1 MEKIL
6 IIDDNKDV
14 LGIFEQVLVD
24 KGYNVSTAY
33 NGTEWIERFNKDCFD
48 LVIIDINMPGVSGF
62 EVLKNIKHTSSVVV
76 PIIWLSSDYL
86 PIGSVDVKKLG
97 VNAILS
103 KTIDNET
110 FNDVVRSCLY
120 EDKIYTSK
128 IFWWLNRTEPM
139 SH

>member
-14 LGIFEQVLVD
+14 LDIFEQILVD
-24 KGYNVSTAY
+24 KGYAVSTAY
-33 NGTEWIERFNKDCFD
+33 NGTEGIERFNKDYFD
-48 LVIIDINMPGVSGF
+48 LVIIDINMPGMSGF
-62 EVLKNIKHTSSVVV
+62 DVLNNIKHTSSVVV
-76 PIIWLSSDYL
+76 PIILLSSDYL
-86 PIGSVDVKKLG
+86 PIGSVHVKKLG

-128 IFWWLNRTEPM
+128 IF
-139 SH
+139 

>member
-6 IIDDNKDV
+6 IIDDNKEV
-14 LGIFEQVLVD
+14 LGIFEQILVD
-24 KGYNVSTAY
+24 KGYTVSTAY
-33 NGTEWIERFNKDCFD
+33 NGIEGIERFNKDCFD

-62 EVLKNIKHTSSVVV
+62 DVLNNIKHNSSVV
-76 PIIWLSSDYL
+76 PIILMSSDYL
-86 PIGSVDVKKLG
+86 PIGPVDVEKLG
-97 VNAILS
+97 INAILS

-128 IFWWLNRTEPM
+128 IF
-139 SH
+139 

>member
-6 IIDDNKDV
+6 IIDDNKEV
-14 LGIFEQVLVD
+14 LGIFEQILVD
-24 KGYNVSTAY
+24 KGYTVSTAY
-33 NGTEWIERFNKDCFD
+33 NGNEGIERFNKDCFD

-62 EVLKNIKHTSSVVV
+62 DVLNNIKHTSLVV
-76 PIIWLSSDYL
+76 PIILMSSDYL
-86 PIGSVDVKKLG
+86 PIGPVDVKQLG
-97 VNAILS
+97 INAILS

-128 IFWWLNRTEPM
+128 IF
-139 SH
+139 

>member
-24 KGYNVSTAY
+24 KGYTVSTAY
-33 NGTEWIERFNKDCFD
+33 NGTEGIERFNKDCFD

-62 EVLKNIKHTSSVVV
+62 DVLKNIKYTSSVVV
-76 PIIWLSSDYL
+76 PIILLSSDYL

-128 IFWWLNRTEPM
+128 IF
-139 SH
+139 

>member
-6 IIDDNKDV
+6 IIDDNKEV
-14 LGIFEQVLVD
+14 LGIFEQILVD
-24 KGYNVSTAY
+24 KGYTVSTAY
-33 NGTEWIERFNKDCFD
+33 NGIEGIERFNKDCFD

-62 EVLKNIKHTSSVVV
+62 DVLNNIKHTSAVV
-76 PIIWLSSDYL
+76 PIILMSSDYL
-86 PIGSVDVKKLG
+86 PIGPVDVKKLG
-97 VNAILS
+97 INAILS

-128 IFWWLNRTEPM
+128 IF
-139 SH
+139 

>member
-14 LGIFEQVLVD
+14 IGIFEQVLVD
-24 KGYNVSTAY
+24 KGYSVSTAY
-33 NGTEWIERFNKDCFD
+33 NGTEGIERFSKDCFD

-62 EVLKNIKHTSSVVV
+62 DVLNNIKLTSSVVV
-76 PIIWLSSDYL
+76 PIILMSSDYL
-86 PIGSVDVKKLG
+86 PIGPVDVKQLG
-97 VNAILS
+97 INAILS

-110 FNDVVRSCLY
+110 FNDVVRSCLL

-128 IFWWLNRTEPM
+128 IF
-139 SH
+139 

>member
-6 IIDDNKDV
+6 IIDDNKEV
-14 LGIFEQVLVD
+14 LGIFEQILVD
-24 KGYNVSTAY
+24 KGYTVSTAY
-33 NGTEWIERFNKDCFD
+33 NGIEGIERFNKDCFD

-62 EVLKNIKHTSSVVV
+62 DVLNNIKHNSSVV
-76 PIIWLSSDYL
+76 PIILMSSDYL
-86 PIGSVDVKKLG
+86 PIGPVDVKKLG
-97 VNAILS
+97 INAILS

-128 IFWWLNRTEPM
+128 IF
-139 SH
+139 